1 MSRTLPKLSPK
12 ALEMLE
18 DVYGDDALNANER
31 DPDDLMLSTSISLLL
46 QWYKE
51 FDENHRLHQQ
61 IADLKQAV
69 ERLRAQSAY
78 KDEVIDQRNRML
90 SNLEAEKS

>member
-1 MSRTLPKLSPK
+1 MSRTPPKLSPE

-18 DVYGDDALNANER
+18 DVYGDDALNADER

-61 IADLKQAV
+61 IADLKQEV